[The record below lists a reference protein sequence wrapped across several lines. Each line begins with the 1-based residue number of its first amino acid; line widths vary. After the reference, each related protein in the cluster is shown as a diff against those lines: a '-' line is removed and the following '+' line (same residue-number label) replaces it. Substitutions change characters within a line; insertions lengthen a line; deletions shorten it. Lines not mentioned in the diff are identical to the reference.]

1 MSHVDF
7 VGPPPKQ
14 RNTKHARIASSLRR
28 HPQEWGVV
36 RTPSTSV
43 RAASA
48 AQAIRSARLPAYEPA
63 GSFEAVSRTV
73 IRKNGDVEHR
83 VYARYVGD
91 EQ

>member
-1 MSHVDF
+1 VNVVEF

-14 RNTKHARIASSLRR
+14 RNTKHARIASSLRQ
-28 HPQEWGVV
+28 HPNEWGVV

-63 GSFEAVSRTV
+63 GSYEAVSRTV
-73 IRKNGDVEHR
+73 VRTNGDVEHR
-83 VYARYVGD
+83 VYARYVGGRK
-91 EQ
+91 